1 MKKNKQSNIAQLAR
15 ALGWQVH
22 GREYK
27 HLLILLNYM
36 SLNKAL
42 TLVLNNEVN
51 LDYQDKGE
59 V

>member
-1 MKKNKQSNIAQLAR
+1 MNIKEKTNMAELAR
-15 ALGWQVH
+15 SLDWKVH

-42 TLVLNNEVN
+42 TLVLINELN
-51 LDYQDKGE
+51 LDSQDKGE

>member
-1 MKKNKQSNIAQLAR
+1 MINKNERNIAQLAR
-15 ALGWQVH
+15 SLDWKVH

-42 TLVLNNEVN
+42 TLVLNNELN
-51 LDYQDKGE
+51 LELQDKGE
-59 V
+59 I

>member
-1 MKKNKQSNIAQLAR
+1 MNKNKRSNIAKLAR
-15 ALGWQVH
+15 DIDWQVH

-42 TLVLNNEVN
+42 SLVLINELN
-51 LDYQDKGE
+51 LDSQDKGE